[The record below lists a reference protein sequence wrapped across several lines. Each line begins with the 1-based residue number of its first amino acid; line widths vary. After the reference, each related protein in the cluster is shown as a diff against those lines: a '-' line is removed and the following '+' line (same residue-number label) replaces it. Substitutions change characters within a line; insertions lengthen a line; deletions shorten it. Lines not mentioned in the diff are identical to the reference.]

1 MLGKQHGYYA
11 EDPWDSY
18 EDDWALENH
27 GDIWGPNWNFKFF
40 PTELD
45 QATIDELL
53 AKFEKWNG
61 VVDRKL
67 QDLGSRKFIGGKKP
81 TVGDFITFSIYTNFI
96 FNENTK
102 VAELRKGL
110 QAKVDNTPRVKA
122 WLQNMNEENKEHL
135 AKRFVATI

>member
-1 MLGKQHGYYA
+1 M
-11 EDPWDSY
+11 
-18 EDDWALENH
+18 
-27 GDIWGPNWNFKFF
+27 
-40 PTELD
+40 D
-45 QATIDELL
+45 QPTIDELL
-53 AKFEKWNG
+53 VKFEKWNG

-67 QDLGSRKFIGGKKP
+67 QDLGARKFIGGKKP
-81 TVGDFITFSIYTNFI
+81 SVGDFVTFSIYTNFV

-135 AKRFVATI
+135 AKRFVATL